1 MRKTKI
7 SQAQQIKQIS
17 KELEDLQKAVVIIHK
32 MLEDVLEKKI

>member
-7 SQAQQIKQIS
+7 SQAQQIKQIA